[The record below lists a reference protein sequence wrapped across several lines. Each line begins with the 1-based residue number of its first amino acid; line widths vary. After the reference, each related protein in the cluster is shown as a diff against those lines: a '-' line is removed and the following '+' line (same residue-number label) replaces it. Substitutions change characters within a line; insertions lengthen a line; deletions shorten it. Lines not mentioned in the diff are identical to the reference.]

1 MFLILQFR
9 LRLAQ
14 YKVYTRIRQ
23 KGGMMI
29 AAITTI
35 IAAYD
40 NNDSRTRYTLA
51 HRAVIEKGGSE
62 GAKGEWR
69 GVD

>member
-1 MFLILQFR
+1 VRDIKYTGIR
-9 LRLAQ
+9 L
-14 YKVYTRIRQ
+14 
-23 KGGMMI
+23 KGGTMI
-29 AAITTI
+29 AAIATI

-40 NNDSRTRYTLA
+40 NNDSRTRYTPE